1 VTKRGGKLGFNAA
14 WSMAVG
20 GMIGGGIF
28 ATLGVVIA
36 VAGKLAWLSFVIGG
50 LIALATGYS
59 YARLTQDF
67 DCAGGA
73 FAFLRRVG
81 AERAARVT
89 VWALM
94 LGYTLT
100 VSVYAFTFGAY
111 LAHAVGGPSWL
122 PQVAALLAIFVL
134 AGVNLKGVG
143 ESATVEIVA
152 VWGKL
157 AILFGLAFIG
167 LLRWAPE
174 RMAAADSSGS
184 GISGAIVGAATVFMA
199 YEGFQLLAYDYD
211 DMEDGK
217 ALIGKAM
224 LWAIVATISVYVL
237 VTLGTAM
244 LVGADAIIAKKEVA
258 LADAG
263 RAAAG
268 TAGLIAVTIAAVFST
283 ASAINATIFS
293 TARLGKEAEAEG
305 ELPAIFG
312 KTDSEGVPWA
322 GVLIVAVVAAVLAV
336 FGRLSQLVQGAS
348 FVFLAVFAVVNVVA
362 VRHGVAH
369 PAIAYTGALG
379 AVAAILLLALHLAGI
394 I

>member
-1 VTKRGGKLGFNAA
+1 MTKRGGKLGFNAA

-134 AGVNLKGVG
+134 AGVNLKG
-143 ESATVEIVA
+143 SAKVRPSRSSP
-152 VWGKL
+152 
-157 AILFGLAFIG
+157 FGASWRSCSG
-167 LLRWAPE
+167 WR
-174 RMAAADSSGS
+174 SSAS
-184 GISGAIVGAATVFMA
+184 P
-199 YEGFQLLAYDYD
+199 
-211 DMEDGK
+211 
-217 ALIGKAM
+217 
-224 LWAIVATISVYVL
+224 
-237 VTLGTAM
+237 LGT
-244 LVGADAIIAKKEVA
+244 
-258 LADAG
+258 
-263 RAAAG
+263 G
-268 TAGLIAVTIAAVFST
+268 TDGGGGQQRQRDQRGYRRRCDRVHGL
-283 ASAINATIFS
+283 
-293 TARLGKEAEAEG
+293 
-305 ELPAIFG
+305 
-312 KTDSEGVPWA
+312 
-322 GVLIVAVVAAVLAV
+322 
-336 FGRLSQLVQGAS
+336 
-348 FVFLAVFAVVNVVA
+348 
-362 VRHGVAH
+362 
-369 PAIAYTGALG
+369 
-379 AVAAILLLALHLAGI
+379 
-394 I
+394 